1 MTKNNV
7 YAQRAAACTLVSLFK
22 IKNKIT
28 CSLVSLYVATNYSG
42 TLYVLDEIV
51 EEQANKF

>member
-7 YAQRAAACTLVSLFK
+7 QAYAQRAAACSLVTLF
-22 IKNKIT
+22 KNKIT

-42 TLYVLDEIV
+42 ALYVLEEIEIV
-51 EEQANKF
+51 